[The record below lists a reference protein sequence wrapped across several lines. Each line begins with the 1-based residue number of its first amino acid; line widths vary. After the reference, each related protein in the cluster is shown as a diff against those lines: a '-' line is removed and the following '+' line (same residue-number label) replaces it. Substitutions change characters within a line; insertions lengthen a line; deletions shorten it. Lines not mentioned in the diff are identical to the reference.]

1 MFDTGKTQHDSRILD
16 VIKILSTNGANGR
29 LDITA
34 GTTEGMVFFKE
45 GQLVDARV
53 GHLTGFPAVNA
64 IVAIRDAR
72 FNFDPSALPPL
83 VSSITPNE
91 RVVLKQFFGIESV
104 DPSDAKVVENEEVT
118 LETTGMPVE
127 LLPDP
132 VADIPPS
139 RSFYRGGLILA
150 GLFIL
155 IVIGA
160 VALRRE
166 YRERAVPPTVATTEQ
181 PASPAVTEEIKK
193 NDLTGKWNVVNTVQK
208 SSYRSFQDLKIGF
221 DLSINQ
227 NGNSFTGKGQKV
239 SENGRSLPANSRT
252 PIEVKGSIE
261 GNIIEATFFE
271 EGALRKTNG
280 RFVWRIDETGSLN
293 GTFVSTAART
303 SGKSAAKR
311 DL

>member
-1 MFDTGKTQHDSRILD
+1 
-16 VIKILSTNGANGR
+16 
-29 LDITA
+29 
-34 GTTEGMVFFKE
+34 
-45 GQLVDARV
+45 
-53 GHLTGFPAVNA
+53 
-64 IVAIRDAR
+64 
-72 FNFDPSALPPL
+72 
-83 VSSITPNE
+83 
-91 RVVLKQFFGIESV
+91 VLKQFFGIESA
-104 DPSDAKVVENEEVT
+104 DLSDAKVLADEEVT

-127 LLPDP
+127 LLPNP
-132 VADIPPS
+132 GPGIPPS

-150 GLFIL
+150 ALFIL

-166 YRERAVPPTVATTEQ
+166 YRQRAVPPTVATTEQ
-181 PASPAVTEEIKK
+181 PASPSAAEPTLPPVAEEMKK

-221 DLSINQ
+221 DLSISQ

-239 SENGRSLPANSRT
+239 SENGRTLPANSRT
-252 PIEVKGSIE
+252 PIEVKGSID
-261 GNIIEATFFE
+261 GNIIEATFSE

-280 RFVWRIDETGSLN
+280 RFVWRIDETGSLS